1 MAHCDEYLEL
11 ISAAVDGA
19 LSPSELERLNAHLA
33 LCPECKALYQD
44 LTAIHAALRDLPPVE
59 VPADLPDRIMAAVAA
74 EKVLPFAPAEKKK
87 SSAHW
92 QRWLA
97 SAAVLA
103 VVVAG
108 AWGWKP
114 WERIAGDLE
123 PEEVNP
129 TAVQNFS
136 PSDMTKALPEA
147 SEGPVVISAEPDGA
161 EIIAYHESSGVSAAA
176 AVPDP
181 TAQPRSVGG
190 EGPAAKTG
198 GESQAA
204 LPAGSIS
211 TEAPEVLD
219 AYPPRTAVRMMPELD
234 SVEVEKEAALPT
246 AAPEETAPPV
256 VQPNI
261 MMSSLPSEAA
271 GDVESAL
278 TAAAPEETAPP
289 VVQPNIMMSSLPLD
303 RADAGEALTARE
315 ALERLVAYIFEYS
328 GYDSVEYVSQGEEL
342 SAQVTAQGCGG
353 MLSLL
358 LQQEDETLYQ
368 FEFYPEI
375 GDETHSYTVSR
386 LTGEITSLSGE

>member
-181 TAQPRSVGG
+181 TAQPRSV
-190 EGPAAKTG
+190 
-198 GESQAA
+198 
-204 LPAGSIS
+204 
-211 TEAPEVLD
+211 
-219 AYPPRTAVRMMPELD
+219 
-234 SVEVEKEAALPT
+234 
-246 AAPEETAPPV
+246 
-256 VQPNI
+256 
-261 MMSSLPSEAA
+261 
-271 GDVESAL
+271 
-278 TAAAPEETAPP
+278 
-289 VVQPNIMMSSLPLD
+289 
-303 RADAGEALTARE
+303 
-315 ALERLVAYIFEYS
+315 
-328 GYDSVEYVSQGEEL
+328 
-342 SAQVTAQGCGG
+342 
-353 MLSLL
+353 
-358 LQQEDETLYQ
+358 
-368 FEFYPEI
+368 EI
-375 GDETHSYTVSR
+375 GRASCRERVSHQV
-386 LTGEITSLSGE
+386 